1 LFGTNYSKGH
11 FISVRRLDKT
21 NHLPWFNCAIC
32 LVNHYDGMKGV
43 VTQFDSESCIAIE
56 KCPEIF
62 ADGIY
67 QSKFLDN

>member
-1 LFGTNYSKGH
+1 
-11 FISVRRLDKT
+11 
-21 NHLPWFNCAIC
+21 
-32 LVNHYDGMKGV
+32 MKGV